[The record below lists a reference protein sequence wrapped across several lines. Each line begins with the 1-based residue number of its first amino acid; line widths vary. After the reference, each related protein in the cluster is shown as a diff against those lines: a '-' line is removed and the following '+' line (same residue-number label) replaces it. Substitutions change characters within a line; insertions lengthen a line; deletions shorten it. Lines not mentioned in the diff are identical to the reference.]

1 MAESI
6 AAALAETQQC
16 GASAEH
22 AESAYK
28 QRGDIAG
35 FEAAGLSFA
44 VCVCLDGACRCRG
57 GLCRSSRLCRCS
69 GGLRSSCGCT
79 GRNGGLFCKAHRA
92 GLQAIIHL
100 FRGCLTCPFTLYDR
114 ICTELVTTFFA
125 RLFFLLLRSNN
136 AILKGRKREHRAKA
150 SRFTVC

>member
-1 MAESI
+1 MIPGMAESI

-79 GRNGGLFCKAHRA
+79 GRNDGLFCKAHRA
-92 GLQAIIHL
+92 GLQAQLYNCFGAVSLAPSPFTTEFARSWSHL
-100 FRGCLTCPFTLYDR
+100 FYAIFSCFYAQTMLY
-114 ICTELVTTFFA
+114 
-125 RLFFLLLRSNN
+125 
-136 AILKGRKREHRAKA
+136 
-150 SRFTVC
+150 